1 MPIDV
6 PEMNT
11 VAEFILKKI
20 KEKDIDQ
27 YNALLQSIGEQPEAI
42 PSEEFEMTSVA
53 AGSNS

>member
-27 YNALLQSIGEQPEAI
+27 YNALLQSIGAQPEAI